1 MLKNNNKEYME
12 NKRKN
17 IKEIIIKLKNKEI
30 SIENLTNEEKYSLI
44 KYFNIQI
51 LNNKEK
57 IKNIKKYIKGGN

>member
-30 SIENLTNEEKYSLI
+30 SIENLTNEEKDSLI
-44 KYFNIQI
+44 QYFNIQI